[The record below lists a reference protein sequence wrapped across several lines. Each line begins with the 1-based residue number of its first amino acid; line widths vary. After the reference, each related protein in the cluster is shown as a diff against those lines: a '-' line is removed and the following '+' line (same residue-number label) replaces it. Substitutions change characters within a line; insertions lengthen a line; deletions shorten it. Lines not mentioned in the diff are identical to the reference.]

1 MGGSSECANEADAM
15 PVSVMVGVAKVLV
28 VLKTEVCGIV
38 KRLSVSVS
46 EDEEENEDVV
56 VVDVAGGV

>member
-1 MGGSSECANEADAM
+1 
-15 PVSVMVGVAKVLV
+15 V